1 MTIQSFEID
10 YEGGKEIV
18 EYEDDLTFG
27 ELEAI
32 LDQCL
37 DLSDVTKPKVNLPQY
52 RQSILLK
59 TIRKAPFEIGSLP
72 TLRNLKTSVVN
83 QVLKGVL
90 KDYPLVTFLEGWVRT
105 FVGNEDLSISE
116 VSTTSSPKSSAGIKK
131 KSTIKNSHT

>member
-10 YEGGKEIV
+10 YEGVKETI

-32 LDQCL
+32 LNQCL
-37 DLSDVTKPKVNLPQY
+37 DLSDVTKPKVDLPQY

-59 TIRKAPFEIGSLP
+59 TIRKAPFEAGSLP
-72 TLRNLKTSVVN
+72 VLRNLRTSVVN

-90 KDYPLVTFLEGWVRT
+90 QDYPLVTFLEDWVRT

-131 KSTIKNSHT
+131 KSTIKNNHI

>member
-10 YEGGKEIV
+10 YEGGKEII

-32 LDQCL
+32 LNQCL
-37 DLSDVTKPKVNLPQY
+37 DLSDVTKPKVDLPQY

-59 TIRKAPFEIGSLP
+59 TVRKAPFEAGSLP
-72 TLRNLKTSVVN
+72 VLRNLRTSVVN

-90 KDYPLVTFLEGWVRT
+90 KDYPLVRFLEDWVRT

-131 KSTIKNSHT
+131 K

>member
-10 YEGGKEIV
+10 YEGEKKFI

-32 LDQCL
+32 LNECL
-37 DLSDVTKPKVNLPQY
+37 DLSDVTKPKVNLPKY

-59 TIRKAPFEIGSLP
+59 TVKKAPFEVGSLP
-72 TLRNLKTSVVN
+72 VLRNLRTSVVN

-90 KDYPLVTFLEGWVRT
+90 KDYPLVRFLEDWVRT

>member
-1 MTIQSFEID
+1 MTIQSFEIN
-10 YEGGKEIV
+10 YEGGKETI

-32 LDQCL
+32 LNQCL

-59 TIRKAPFEIGSLP
+59 TVKKAPFEIGSLP
-72 TLRNLKTSVVN
+72 ALRNLRTSVVN

-90 KDYPLVTFLEGWVRT
+90 KDYPLVTFFEDWVRT

-131 KSTIKNSHT
+131 K

>member
-10 YEGGKEIV
+10 YEGGKETI

-32 LDQCL
+32 LNQCL

-59 TIRKAPFEIGSLP
+59 TIKKAPFEIGSLP
-72 TLRNLKTSVVN
+72 VLRNLKTSVVN

-90 KDYPLVTFLEGWVRT
+90 KDYPLVGFLEDWVRT
-105 FVGNEDLSISE
+105 FVGNEDLNISE

-131 KSTIKNSHT
+131 K

>member
-1 MTIQSFEID
+1 MTIQSFEIN
-10 YEGGKEIV
+10 YEGGKETI

-32 LDQCL
+32 LNQCL

-59 TIRKAPFEIGSLP
+59 TVKKAPFEIGSLP
-72 TLRNLKTSVVN
+72 ALRNLRTSVVN

-90 KDYPLVTFLEGWVRT
+90 KDYPLVTFLEDWVRT

-131 KSTIKNSHT
+131 K

>member
-1 MTIQSFEID
+1 MAIQTFEIK
-10 YEGGKEIV
+10 YEGKKEII

-59 TIRKAPFEIGSLP
+59 TVKKAPFEVGSLP
-72 TLRNLKTSVVN
+72 SLRNLKTSVVE

-116 VSTTSSPKSSAGIKK
+116 ASTTSSRKSSVGNKK
-131 KSTIKNSHT
+131 K

>member
-1 MTIQSFEID
+1 MAIQTFEIK
-10 YEGGKEIV
+10 YEGKKEII

-59 TIRKAPFEIGSLP
+59 TVKKAPFEVGSLP
-72 TLRNLKTSVVN
+72 SLRNLKTSVVE
-83 QVLKGVL
+83 QILKGVL

-105 FVGNEDLSISE
+105 FVGNEEVSISE
-116 VSTTSSPKSSAGIKK
+116 ASTTSSRKSSVGNKK
-131 KSTIKNSHT
+131 K

>member
-1 MTIQSFEID
+1 MAIQTFEIK
-10 YEGGKEIV
+10 YEGKKEII

-59 TIRKAPFEIGSLP
+59 TVKKAPFEVGSLP
-72 TLRNLKTSVVN
+72 SLRNLKTSVVE

-105 FVGNEDLSISE
+105 FVGNEEVSISE
-116 VSTTSSPKSSAGIKK
+116 ASTTSSRKSSVGNKK
-131 KSTIKNSHT
+131 K

>member
-10 YEGGKEIV
+10 YEGVKEII
-18 EYEDDLTFG
+18 EYEDDLKFG

-32 LDQCL
+32 LNQCL
-37 DLSDVTKPKVNLPQY
+37 DLSDVTKPKVDLPQY

-59 TIRKAPFEIGSLP
+59 TVKKAPFEVGSLP
-72 TLRNLKTSVVN
+72 VLRNLRTSVVN

-90 KDYPLVTFLEGWVRT
+90 KDYPLVRFLEDWVRT

-131 KSTIKNSHT
+131 K

>member
-1 MTIQSFEID
+1 MTIQTFEIK
-10 YEGGKEIV
+10 YEGKKEII

-59 TIRKAPFEIGSLP
+59 TVKKAPFEVGSLP
-72 TLRNLKTSVVN
+72 SLRNLKTSVGE
-83 QVLKGVL
+83 QILKGVL

-116 VSTTSSPKSSAGIKK
+116 ASTTSSRKSSVGNKK
-131 KSTIKNSHT
+131 K